1 MRKISSDAYNA
12 FINNKRF
19 KSSNTEVRIE
29 DGETAMYLF
38 GNKIAETQDGETFIS
53 GGGYKPSNTTR
64 DRLNAFP
71 EVWLSINKGRWI
83 INQKITWDG
92 KWASINKFEEC
103 L

>member
-38 GNKIAETQDGETFIS
+38 GNKIAETQDGQTYIS
-53 GGGYKPSNTTR
+53 GGDHVPSRTTR

-71 EVWLSINKGRWI
+71 EVWLSIKKGKWVIANKIG
-83 INQKITWDG
+83 WDG
-92 KWASINKFEEC
+92 KWASINKFEEV
-103 L
+103 